1 MPALFSIHFM
11 RDKGSRQ
18 LCNLFTDHSAQDR
31 CYQDKDAGNTLNL
44 LHEHL
49 LCECTACILL
59 VTETAIKYL
68 LMYDVLRLAHRISK
82 GKPLNNAS

>member
-1 MPALFSIHFM
+1 M

-18 LCNLFTDHSAQDR
+18 LCNLFTDHSAQDHSAQDR
-31 CYQDKDAGNTLNL
+31 CYQDKDAGNTLN
-44 LHEHL
+44 L

-82 GKPLNNAS
+82 GKPLNNAR